1 MPYSNWYVVASP
13 PGFTVPV
20 TAAEPVVI
28 DSAPPVVAVGGGLA
42 ARDGGEEEGG
52 DVHDSVRTRDAPR

>member
-28 DSAPPVVAVGGGLA
+28 DSAAPVVAVGA
-42 ARDGGEEEGG
+42 AWSENGAEKEGGE
-52 DVHDSVRTRDAPR
+52 VHGSDGTREAPR